1 VLRLHDTAK
10 GQVTELALREPGKVS
25 MYVCGPTVY
34 DVPHIGHGRFSLIW
48 DVIRRY
54 LEFRGYEVRYVSNIT
69 DIEDKIIRRA
79 NETGRSTV
87 EIVRTYEKAW
97 WDAMDRLG
105 VRHPDEEPH
114 ATAYVEP
121 MVDYIAGLIDRG
133 CAYETSD
140 GIYFD
145 TSALEG
151 YGLLARQPLESLRTG
166 AGDRVVVGEHEKKSP
181 LDFVLWK
188 KAKPGEPEWPSPW
201 GAGRPGWHIECT
213 VMALD
218 LLGEGFDLHG
228 GGNDLAFP
236 HHENERAQALGGGHP
251 FARHWVHSGMVTAAG
266 GEEMH
271 KSLGN
276 FVNLTDLLERV
287 DGRAYRLLVLQSHY
301 RSPLQV
307 TDDTIERAVSTLDR
321 LDAFARRFASA
332 KGGTVNT
339 PDIDR
344 FIERMDDDLDTPA
357 VTAAI
362 FDLVREAN
370 AAADAGDEPAAH
382 RAAASVFVITD
393 ALGLTL
399 KADAAEVDATTQGL
413 IDKRNEART
422 NKNWAEADRLRDELV
437 ALGWTVEDGAGGTTV
452 HH

>member
-10 GQVTELALREPGKVS
+10 GQVTELALREPGRVS

-54 LEFRGYEVRYVSNIT
+54 LEWSGYEVHYVSNIT

-79 NETGRSTV
+79 NETGVPTD

-105 VRHPDEEPH
+105 VRHPDAEPH
-114 ATAYVEP
+114 ATAYVDK
-121 MVDYIAGLIDRG
+121 MVDYIADLVDRDS
-133 CAYETSD
+133 AYETSD
-140 GIYFD
+140 GVYFD
-145 TSALEG
+145 TSTLDG
-151 YGLLARQPLESLRTG
+151 YGLLARQPLDSLRSG
-166 AGDRVVVGEHEKKSP
+166 AGERTVVGEEEKRSP
-181 LDFVLWK
+181 LDFALWK

-276 FVNLTDLLERV
+276 FVNLTDLLDKV

-301 RSPLQV
+301 RSPVEV
-307 TDDTIERAVSTLDR
+307 TDATIERAVNTLEG
-321 LDAFARRFASA
+321 LDAFGRRFADVPPA
-332 KGGTVNT
+332 PAL
-339 PDIDR
+339 PDVVEK
-344 FIERMDDDLDTPA
+344 FVALMDDDFNTPPA
-357 VTAAI
+357 TALL
-362 FDLVREAN
+362 FDLVRDANKAADARDHEGAHAN
-370 AAADAGDEPAAH
+370 AATALELLGVLGLSLRTAVDDVDEPTAALI
-382 RAAASVFVITD
+382 AARNVA
-393 ALGLTL
+393 
-399 KADAAEVDATTQGL
+399 
-413 IDKRNEART
+413 RNE
-422 NKNWAEADRLRDELV
+422 KNWAEADRIRDELV

-452 HH
+452 HR